1 MHHFDV
7 GSFLAAAVGLLG
19 LTALSLL
26 VFKRIGV
33 GSIVAFLIAGLAI
46 GQIRDIDPG
55 SIAAVREFAE
65 IGVILLLFV
74 IGIEIQP
81 SQLRRLGGDAAAL
94 GVPQI
99 ALSAVAIGLY
109 AWWRFGS
116 LEMAVVLGLSLCLS
130 STIVVVQLLTDRKE
144 LHSRWGRKAFAILL
158 AQDLA
163 VVPVLLVVSLMAE
176 QGTSGQPGTHWS
188 WAILRAVV
196 VVVGIVVVGRFALTR
211 VLALAAKQHNRP
223 AFSCVTFLGV
233 FAAALAAE
241 GAGLSMALGTFLLG
255 TMLSTSP
262 LGHQIEMAVDPF
274 KNLLLAVFFLS
285 VGMSIDF
292 DVVGHAWAA
301 LLLSTVVV
309 LALKFAIVFGLAL
322 VQRVATADALRLAL
336 ALPQCGEFGFV
347 VFGAA
352 QAGNLM
358 TAEASSLASVVITI
372 SMVATPFLLR
382 LGGTPSAE
390 GAEKV
395 SA

>member
-7 GSFLAAAVGLLG
+7 GSFLAAAVGLFA

-26 VFKRIGV
+26 IFKRIGI
-33 GSIVAFLIAGLAI
+33 GSIVAFLIAGVAI

-65 IGVILLLFV
+65 IGVVLLLFV
-74 IGIEIQP
+74 IGLEIQP

-99 ALSAVAIGLY
+99 LLSAVAIGLY
-109 AWWRFGS
+109 AWWKFGS
-116 LEMAVVLGLSLCLS
+116 LEMSAILGLGLALS
-130 STIVVVQLLTDRKE
+130 STIVVVQLLTDRCE
-144 LHSRWGRKAFAILL
+144 LHSYWGRKAFAILL

-163 VVPVLLVVSLMAE
+163 VVPVLLAVSLMAGQEAGE
-176 QGTSGQPGTHWS
+176 QPAVHWS
-188 WAILRAVV
+188 WAILRAAIA
-196 VVVGIVVVGRFALTR
+196 VVGIVVLGRFVLTR
-211 VLALAAKQHNRP
+211 ILSVAAKQQNKP

-233 FAAALAAE
+233 FAAALASE
-241 GAGLSMALGTFLLG
+241 QAGLSMALGTFLLG
-255 TMLSTSP
+255 TTLSASP
-262 LGHQIEMAVDPF
+262 LGHQIEMTVEPF

-292 DVVGHAWAA
+292 DVVGPAWAT

-322 VQRVATADALRLAL
+322 ARKVAMADALRLAL

-352 QAGNLM
+352 EAGNLM
-358 TAEASSLASVVITI
+358 SAEASALASVVITI
-372 SMVATPFLLR
+372 SMIATPFLLR
-382 LGGTPSAE
+382 LGGAPSGDPA
-390 GAEKV
+390 
-395 SA
+395 S